1 MKPKIKKFG
10 CEIEAEMSEELM
22 NKLVS
27 MNYGEIVSDGSIS
40 SCMGANARKNHC
52 SGKRLA
58 PMEFVSKPMDFN
70 RTDKKQAKEIFQL
83 LNKYYKRKEF
93 HWNKSMGLHIH
104 ISFRPKT
111 PVDIWSLE
119 FAKFFKEKFE
129 KTFKTAFRI
138 RKENR
143 TCKII
148 LDEGEIATTDDRYR
162 FINYSPA
169 FKEHGTVEFRIF
181 PANKPMSMKRYLRFT
196 FWIIKK
202 FLKNS
207 DKFLDKTL
215 EFIPEDEKPK
225 EFEVELIT
233 NEKKQRKQISQ
244 KVKDTKE
251 ELTLE

>member
-22 NKLVS
+22 NKLVD
-27 MNYGEIVSDGSIS
+27 MNYGEIVSDGSIN

-52 SGKRLA
+52 SGKRLV

-70 RTDKKQAKEIFQL
+70 RTGKKQAKEIFQL
-83 LNKYYKRKEF
+83 LNEYYKRKEF
-93 HWNKSMGLHIH
+93 HWNTTMGFHVH

-129 KTFKTAFRI
+129 KTFKTVFRL
-138 RKENR
+138 RKDNR
-143 TCKII
+143 FCKII
-148 LDEGEIATTDDRYR
+148 LGEKEIATTSDRYR
-162 FINYSPA
+162 FINYKPA
-169 FKEHGTVEFRIF
+169 FKKHGTVEFRIF
-181 PANKPMSMKRYLRFT
+181 PANRPKTMRKYLKFV
-196 FWIIKK
+196 FQMIKE
-202 FLKNS
+202 FLKDS
-207 DKFLDKTL
+207 DKFLDRTL
-215 EFIPEDEKPK
+215 EFIPEDEKSK